1 MDKYDF
7 KELEEKEDLEKQ
19 MEEYLLAA
27 IRLISRDSR
36 KRRYAHVE
44 DAQSYISEHYQNPD
58 LSLQEVSEYVGITS
72 SYMSVLFAEVTGKRF
87 SEYLSSYRVSM
98 AKEKMKHADLSITQ
112 ISVECGF
119 NSAQNFSRVFKKL
132 EGSSPIQYREGVKN
146 SEKE

>member
-98 AKEKMKHADLSITQ
+98 AKEKMNL
-112 ISVECGF
+112 
-119 NSAQNFSRVFKKL
+119 NFQPGIALKASRAGNLHVIGTLNLCFSHTHIMFFRKFKSCL
-132 EGSSPIQYREGVKN
+132 
-146 SEKE
+146 